1 MEALVNL
8 FFEVMSA
15 LMNALA
21 VKKESS
27 VFDVTFGMFLVFMG
41 VGSIAFYFGSSAPV
55 TQCGSILVALGL
67 GGAVA
72 AWLWKLLR

>member
-8 FFEVMSA
+8 FFEGMSA

>member
-1 MEALVNL
+1 
-8 FFEVMSA
+8 MSA